1 MRARAGVLALGLSL
15 LAASVAAEPHP
26 LATFKLKCIDNKRV
40 KLDRFLVSV
49 MLVVNVASE

>member
-15 LAASVAAEPHP
+15 LAAEPHP
-26 LATFKLKCIDNKRV
+26 LATFKLKSIDNKRV
-40 KLDRFLVSV
+40 KLDRFLGSV